1 MQWFLQY
8 QCGLRRISPPAQGSG
23 QEQPRQTLYAS
34 WKRPCGTQENPH
46 PAAQLIGE
54 FYPLRDNIR
63 PLAGEVFQGSDK
75 DGIYGITSKHLE
87 QIELGDP
94 FGISAVILDF
104 SDLQVFHAP
113 RLERIN
119 DHNINT

>member
-1 MQWFLQY
+1 MPNYDDLFT
-8 QCGLRRISPPAQGSG
+8 G
-23 QEQPRQTLYAS
+23 QPIQQEEQPFDKTVWAARKQAEREGAVSYTHLDVYKRQ
-34 WKRPCGTQENPH
+34 
-46 PAAQLIGE
+46 
-54 FYPLRDNIR
+54 DNIR